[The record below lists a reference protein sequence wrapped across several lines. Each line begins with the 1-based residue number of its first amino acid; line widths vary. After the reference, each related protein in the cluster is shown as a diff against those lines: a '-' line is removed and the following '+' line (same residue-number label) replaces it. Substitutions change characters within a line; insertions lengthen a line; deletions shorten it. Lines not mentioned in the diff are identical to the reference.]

1 MAIAKKPTAAQRLKI
16 RKQIAFREMVIRWCL
31 TNHLPVAEFEHRFHD
46 TRKWRFDI
54 AWPAS
59 KVAVEIHGGLFRF
72 GHHSRGKGFLDDREK
87 IATAISMGWKVFE
100 VAPSG
105 KHPNTLY
112 SPQLLAWLKGS
123 L

>member
-1 MAIAKKPTAAQRLKI
+1 MPKKLTVAQKIKAAKQK
-16 RKQIAFREMVIRWCL
+16 AFQEGMEGWCRSAGFP
-31 TNHLPVAEFEHRFHD
+31 NPVFEHRFHAD
-46 TRKWRFDI
+46 RKWRFDI
-54 AWPAS
+54 AFPDR

-87 IATAISMGWKVFE
+87 MGEAQRLGWKVLE

-112 SPQLLAWLKGS
+112 SEEMLWWLKAV